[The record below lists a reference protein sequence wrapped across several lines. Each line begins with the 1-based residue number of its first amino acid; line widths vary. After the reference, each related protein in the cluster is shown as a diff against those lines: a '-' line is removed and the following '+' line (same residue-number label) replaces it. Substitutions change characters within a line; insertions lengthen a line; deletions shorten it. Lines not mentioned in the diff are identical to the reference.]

1 MPTIANA
8 DLPGHC
14 IHAGFLSNV
23 PVFADAGGS
32 IFRLDGALKE
42 TPAHQGLL
50 CATETLDRRLLL
62 TGGEDGK
69 VIATNASGETKDI
82 GAIPR
87 KWITSVAAGPNN
99 SIAFASGK
107 TAIYVDG
114 AGKSVEQPNER
125 SIEGVALAP
134 KGARLA
140 AARYN
145 GVTLTFPG
153 TAAKPVELDWKGA
166 HNAVCFSP
174 DGRYVVTTMQEN
186 ALHGWRL
193 DDNKHMRMSGYPAK
207 IKSWSWSAKGRY
219 LATSGAEAAIVWP
232 FHFKDGPMGKAPL
245 ELGTRANMKVTAVAC
260 HPAEEVVAV
269 GFDDGMI
276 LAVRFADSK
285 EVLLRRG
292 GKGALTSMSWDA
304 GGFRLAFGSETGDC
318 GVIDIAG

>member
-1 MPTIANA
+1 MPVIAPA

-14 IHAGFLSNV
+14 IHAGFLSNT
-23 PVFADAGGS
+23 PVFADAGGTV
-32 IFRLDGALKE
+32 FRLEGGLKQ
-42 TPAHQGLL
+42 TQVHDGLL
-50 CATETLDRRLLL
+50 CATETPDRRLLV

-69 VIATNASGETKDI
+69 VMATDASGGVKEI
-82 GAIPR
+82 GTMPR
-87 KWITSVAAGPNN
+87 KWINSVAAGP
-99 SIAFASGK
+99 SGIAFSSGK
-107 TAIYVDG
+107 TAIYVDNS
-114 AGKSVEQPNER
+114 GKSHEQSFDR

-134 KGARLA
+134 KGTRLA
-140 AARYN
+140 LARYN

-153 TAAKPVELDWKGA
+153 TAGKPVELEWKGA

-174 DGRYVVTTMQEN
+174 DGRYVITSMQEN
-186 ALHGWRL
+186 ALHGWRIE
-193 DDNKHMRMSGYPAK
+193 DGKHMRMSGYPSK
-207 IKSWSWSAKGRY
+207 IKSWSWSAKGRW

-245 ELGTRANMKVTAVAC
+245 ELGTRSNQKVTSVAC

-276 LAVRFADSK
+276 LAVRFADSR

-292 GKGALTSMSWDA
+292 GKGAITAMNWDQ
-304 GGFRLAFGSETGDC
+304 GGFRLAFGAQSGDC

>member
-23 PVFADAGGS
+23 PVFADASGT
-32 IFRLDGALKE
+32 IFRLDGALK
-42 TPAHQGLL
+42 AAHVHQGLA
-50 CATETLDRRLLL
+50 CAIETLDRSRLL

-69 VIATNASGETKDI
+69 VISSNANGEHKIISQT
-82 GAIPR
+82 PR
-87 KWITSVAAGPNN
+87 KWITSIAAGPAGT
-99 SIAFASGK
+99 IAFASGK
-107 TAIYVDG
+107 TTTVIDAS
-114 AGKSVEQPNER
+114 GKRFEQFHER

-134 KGARLA
+134 KGTRLA

-145 GVTLTFPG
+145 GVSLIFPG

-166 HNAVCFSP
+166 HHGVCFSP

-186 ALHGWRL
+186 ALHGWRIE
-193 DDNKHMRMSGYPAK
+193 DGKHMRMTGYPAK

-232 FHFKDGPMGKAPL
+232 FLGKDGPMGKAPL
-245 ELGTRANMKVTAVAC
+245 ELGTRADLKVTAVAC
-260 HPAEEVVAV
+260 HPNEDVCAA
-269 GFDDGMI
+269 GFSDGMI
-276 LAVRFADSK
+276 LAVRIADSK

-292 GKGALTSMSWDA
+292 GKGALSSMNWDA
-304 GGFRLAFGSETGDC
+304 GGFRLAFGSQTGDC
-318 GVIDIAG
+318 GVVDIGG

>member
-1 MPTIANA
+1 
-8 DLPGHC
+8 L
-14 IHAGFLSNV
+14 
-23 PVFADAGGS
+23 
-32 IFRLDGALKE
+32 E
-42 TPAHQGLL
+42 
-50 CATETLDRRLLL
+50 
-62 TGGEDGK
+62 
-69 VIATNASGETKDI
+69 
-82 GAIPR
+82 
-87 KWITSVAAGPNN
+87 
-99 SIAFASGK
+99 
-107 TAIYVDG
+107 
-114 AGKSVEQPNER
+114 
-125 SIEGVALAP
+125 
-134 KGARLA
+134 
-140 AARYN
+140 
-145 GVTLTFPG
+145 
-153 TAAKPVELDWKGA
+153 WKGA

-193 DDNKHMRMSGYPAK
+193 EDNKHMRMSGYPAK

-232 FHFKDGPMGKAPL
+232 FHFKGGPMGKAPL

-276 LAVRFADSK
+276 LACRFGDAK

-304 GGFRLAFGSETGDC
+304 GGFRLAFGSESGDC

>member
-14 IHAGFLSNV
+14 VHASFVSNM
-23 PVFADAGGS
+23 PVFADAGGTL
-32 IFRLDGALKE
+32 FRLEGGLKE
-42 TPAHQGLL
+42 TAVHDGLL
-50 CATETLDRRLLL
+50 CATETADRKALI

-69 VIATNASGETKDI
+69 VMLTDAAGGTREVGS
-82 GAIPR
+82 IPR
-87 KWITSVAAGPNN
+87 KWINTVAVGPNG
-99 SIAFASGK
+99 IAFASGK
-107 TAIYVDG
+107 TAVYVETG
-114 AGKSVEQPNER
+114 GKRHEQVFDR

-134 KGARLA
+134 KGTRLA
-140 AARYN
+140 LARYN

-153 TAAKPVELDWKGA
+153 TQGKPVDLEWKGA
-166 HNAVCFSP
+166 HNSVCFSP
-174 DGRYVVTTMQEN
+174 DGQFIVTSMQEN
-186 ALHGWRL
+186 ALHGWRIA
-193 DDNKHMRMSGYPAK
+193 DGKHMRMSGYPAK

-245 ELGTRANMKVTAVAC
+245 ELGTRANRKVTAVSC

-292 GKGALTSMSWDA
+292 GKGALTSLNWDQ

>member
-32 IFRLDGALKE
+32 IFRLEGALKE
-42 TPAHQGLL
+42 KQAHQGLL
-50 CATETLDRRLLL
+50 CAAETPDRRLLV

-69 VIATNASGETKDI
+69 VIATNAAGETKDI
-82 GAIPR
+82 GAIAR
-87 KWITSVAAGPNN
+87 KWITSVAAGPNG
-99 SIAFASGK
+99 IAFASGK
-107 TAIYVDG
+107 SAIYVETS
-114 AGKSVEQPNER
+114 GKTHEQSIDR

-134 KGARLA
+134 KGTRMAL
-140 AARYN
+140 ARYN
-145 GVTLTFPG
+145 GVTLSFPG
-153 TAAKPVELDWKGA
+153 TQGKPVDLEWKGA
-166 HNAVCFSP
+166 HHGVCFSP
-174 DGRYVVTTMQEN
+174 DGRFIVTTMQEN
-186 ALHGWRL
+186 ALHGWRIE
-193 DDNKHMRMSGYPAK
+193 DGKHMRMTGYPAK
-207 IKSWSWSAKGRY
+207 IKSWSWSAKGRW

-232 FHFKDGPMGKAPL
+232 FHFKDGPMGKPPL
-245 ELGTRANMKVTAVAC
+245 ELGTRAKMKVTAVAC
-260 HPAEEVVAV
+260 HPEEEVCAV

-276 LAVRFADSK
+276 MAVRFADNK

-292 GKGALTSMSWDA
+292 GKGALTSMGWDA

>member
-8 DLPGHC
+8 DLHGHC

-23 PVFADAGGS
+23 PVFADASGT
-32 IFRLDGALKE
+32 IFRLDGALKGTDVHE
-42 TPAHQGLL
+42 GLS
-50 CATETLDRRLLL
+50 CATETLDRTALL

-69 VIATNASGETKDI
+69 VASINANGMHTILSET
-82 GAIPR
+82 PR
-87 KWITSVAAGPNN
+87 KWITSIAAGPAN
-99 SIAFASGK
+99 SIAYATGK
-107 TAIYVDG
+107 ITTVIDG
-114 AGKSVEQPNER
+114 AGKRSDYTHER

-134 KGARLA
+134 KGTRLA

-145 GVTLTFPG
+145 GVSLLFPN
-153 TAAKPVELDWKGA
+153 TTAKPVDLEWKGA
-166 HNAVCFSP
+166 HHGVCFSP

-186 ALHGWRL
+186 ALHGWRIE
-193 DDNKHMRMSGYPAK
+193 DGKHMRMTGYPAK

-232 FHFKDGPMGKAPL
+232 FHGKDGPMGKAPL
-245 ELGTRANMKVTAVAC
+245 ELGTRANLKVTAVAC
-260 HPAEEVVAV
+260 HPAEEVCAV
-269 GFDDGMI
+269 GFSDGMI

-292 GKGALTSMSWDA
+292 GKGALSSLNWDA

-318 GVIDIAG
+318 GVVDIAG

>member
-14 IHAGFLSNV
+14 IHAGFISNT
-23 PVFADAGGS
+23 PMFADAGGS
-32 IFRLDGALKE
+32 VFRLEGALKE
-42 TPAHQGLL
+42 TAVHQGLL
-50 CATETLDRRLLL
+50 CATETPDRRLLVA
-62 TGGEDGK
+62 GSEDGK
-69 VIATNASGETKDI
+69 VVAINASGEMKDI
-82 GAIPR
+82 GSIPR
-87 KWITSVAAGPNN
+87 KWINSVATGPNG
-99 SIAFASGK
+99 IAFSSGK
-107 TAIYVDG
+107 TAIYVETS
-114 AGKSVEQPNER
+114 GKTHEQTFDR

-134 KGARLA
+134 KGTRLA
-140 AARYN
+140 LARYN

-153 TAAKPVELDWKGA
+153 TQGKPVELEWKGA

-174 DGRYVVTTMQEN
+174 DGRYVITSMQEN
-186 ALHGWRL
+186 ALHGWRIE
-193 DDNKHMRMSGYPAK
+193 DAKHMRMSGYPAK
-207 IKSWSWSAKGRY
+207 IKSWSWSAKGRW

-269 GFDDGMI
+269 GFNDGMI
-276 LAVRFADSK
+276 LAVRFEDSK

-292 GKGALTSMSWDA
+292 GKGALTSMSWDQ
-304 GGFRLAFGSETGDC
+304 GGFRLAFGSEAGDC